1 MYTTQTYQQERRRL
15 TTVGFSE
22 KQAEALMRH
31 VENCQTQLAAGLATT
46 DDIKS
51 IQDTLNAIRNDITGI
66 QNNINGIHNDIDGI
80 HNDINNLRKEIAMD
94 RRTLMF
100 KQDRHL
106 LYLAL
111 IILIVLYSNNWSIIM
126 DILGK

>member
-66 QNNINGIHNDIDGI
+66 QNNINGIHNDI
-80 HNDINNLRKEIAMD
+80 NNLRKEIAMD